1 MCADK
6 EKIKGNFSFLL
17 RSLLNGSKISI
28 SPTMT
33 VVGKNQHFSFL
44 AWILVLILTGTC
56 FSQNPRRLRRV
67 PYQQQGDQQNQQPSS
82 STVEQE
88 GAPNTANYPQRP
100 VFTPGNPSNNPST
113 PAPGQVAPTPS
124 QAIQPANAAAQVN
137 QSQSNP
143 VAPAQSQGFIGP
155 PVPIPPTPEQMPP
168 GAPKIVFQDGLLTVE
183 SVNSR
188 LTDILNAIHNKAGIQ
203 FEGLQSGSDRVA
215 GKFGPARCGEVI
227 TSLLSGSR
235 YDYVIVGVSDNPG
248 LVQRVILN
256 PSNSAGTTAGANGA
270 PMVNQQANANEDDEN
285 GAEEP
290 EPQPEQVQ
298 APQPQQFQ
306 PQVASP
312 NANNQPK
319 TTEQLLEELKRIQQQ
334 NQQNQ
339 QRQTP
344 PAPIKTVPQ

>member
-1 MCADK
+1 MEK
-6 EKIKGNFSFLL
+6 EKLSGNFSFPL
-17 RSLLNGSKISI
+17 RSLFNGSKISI

-33 VVGKNQHFSFL
+33 VVRKNQHCVFL

-56 FSQNPRRLRRV
+56 FSQNPRRTRRV
-67 PYQQQGDQQNQQPSS
+67 PYYPQGDQQNQQPSN
-82 STVEQE
+82 STADQE
-88 GAPNTANYPQRP
+88 SQPNTANYPPRP
-100 VFTPGNPSNNPST
+100 VFTPGNPNNNPST
-113 PAPGQVAPTPS
+113 PAPGQIAPS
-124 QAIQPANAAAQVN
+124 QAIQPVNAAQPPN
-137 QSQSNP
+137 QPQSNP
-143 VAPAQSQGFIGP
+143 VAPVQGQGFIGP

-183 SVNSR
+183 SINSR
-188 LTDILNAIHNKAGIQ
+188 LSDILNAIHNKAGIQ

-235 YDYVIVGVSDNPG
+235 YDYVIVGVPENPA

-256 PSNSAGTTAGANGA
+256 PSASAGTGAGATPSPVG
-270 PMVNQQANANEDDEN
+270 NQQANANEDDEN
-285 GAEEP
+285 GAEEA

-298 APQPQQFQ
+298 APQPQQLQ
-306 PQVASP
+306 PAASNP

-334 NQQNQ
+334 NQQ
-339 QRQTP
+339 RQP
-344 PAPIKTVPQ
+344 PTAPIKNNPQ

>member
-1 MCADK
+1 
-6 EKIKGNFSFLL
+6 
-17 RSLLNGSKISI
+17 
-28 SPTMT
+28 MT
-33 VVGKNQHFSFL
+33 VVGKNQRFSFL

-56 FSQNPRRLRRV
+56 FSQNPRRTRRV
-67 PYQQQGDQQNQQPSS
+67 PYHPQGDQQNQQPSN
-82 STVEQE
+82 STADQE
-88 GAPNTANYPQRP
+88 SQPNTANYPQRP
-100 VFTPGNPSNNPST
+100 VFTPGNPNNSPST
-113 PAPGQVAPTPS
+113 SAPGQSAPTPS
-124 QAIQPANAAAQVN
+124 QAIQPVNAPPQAN

-203 FEGLQSGSDRVA
+203 FEGLQSGPDRVA

-235 YDYVIVGVSDNPG
+235 YDYVIVGVPENPA

-256 PSNSAGTTAGANGA
+256 PSTSAGAAPGTTGG
-270 PMVNQQANANEDDEN
+270 PVGNQQANANEDDEN
-285 GAEEP
+285 GAEDP

-298 APQPQQFQ
+298 APQPQQLQ
-306 PQVASP
+306 PAVASP

-334 NQQNQ
+334 NQQ
-339 QRQTP
+339 RQP
-344 PAPIKTVPQ
+344 PSAPIKTVPQ